1 MTTIFINFRSGD
13 GDWAAKL
20 VKESLTRRFGK
31 DTVFLDSD
39 SIPLAARYPDIL
51 TERARTCDVMLALVG
66 PRWLSG
72 TGPDGRPLL
81 FADGDWV
88 RREIA
93 TALAAGR
100 PVATVL
106 LNGAPRLIAEDLP
119 LEIRELAYH
128 QDIRL
133 DKERYDID
141 IARLEK
147 ELMKITPGFTP
158 EPTAGSITG
167 KSEVE
172 IDEGEHLNVLGAR
185 MPVTGRDVR
194 FDSSLK
200 MKKGKDVTYTALE
213 IGEPDPK
220 KAAPA

>member
-20 VKESLTRRFGK
+20 IKESLTRSFGK

-100 PVATVL
+100 SVATVL
-106 LNGAPRLIAEDLP
+106 LNGASR
-119 LEIRELAYH
+119 
-128 QDIRL
+128 
-133 DKERYDID
+133 
-141 IARLEK
+141 
-147 ELMKITPGFTP
+147 
-158 EPTAGSITG
+158 
-167 KSEVE
+167 
-172 IDEGEHLNVLGAR
+172 
-185 MPVTGRDVR
+185 
-194 FDSSLK
+194 
-200 MKKGKDVTYTALE
+200 
-213 IGEPDPK
+213 
-220 KAAPA
+220 